1 MMNNQFELRRGART
15 KGNRGLDIMVFDRST
30 GKERDVRTL
39 SGGESFVTSLSMAL
53 GLSDIVKY
61 NNGGIKLDTM
71 FIDEGFGT
79 LDQDTL
85 ETSINVLNSMS
96 ESDCL
101 IGIISH
107 VAELRERIDKK
118 IVVTKS
124 NKGSTV
130 TIEK

>member
-1 MMNNQFELRRGART
+1 MKAN
-15 KGNRGLDIMVFDRST
+15 KMV
-30 GKERDVRTL
+30 VAAL
-39 SGGESFVTSLSMAL
+39 SLAL
-53 GLSDIVKY
+53 GLSDVIQSY
-61 NNGGIKLDTM
+61 SGGVLVDTL

>member
-1 MMNNQFELRRGART
+1 
-15 KGNRGLDIMVFDRST
+15 MVFDRST